1 MTCAKPKNEENMP
14 QAVKF
19 KSGGLNC
26 AGDLYLPPG
35 FSASR
40 NYPGLVLGHGTAQTK
55 KSLVSQGEF
64 FSRAGYVVLAI
75 DYRSF
80 GESEGEPRGQLFPLN
95 QAEDFRN
102 GVSFLQR
109 VPGVDRD
116 HIGIWGTSNSG
127 ATVIYAAAVDSR
139 IKAVVAQVPVVNHFR
154 WMRWLRSQREWAEL
168 LERVQEDRQQ
178 RYDTGVGA
186 RIPVSTLDT
195 FCYRPLLQ
203 SMVSKTRE
211 AIEKTGKPPLAP
223 GATDVVLESI
233 EKALEFDATAVIER
247 IAPRALSIITT
258 KDDDAHPIEQI
269 VEAYEMAREP
279 KSLTLLDM
287 YVLDVYWEPGLSI
300 ALGKAAEWYDQFLKP

>member
-1 MTCAKPKNEENMP
+1 MS
-14 QAVKF
+14 QAVTF
-19 KSGGLNC
+19 KSGGINC
-26 AGDLYLPPG
+26 AGDLYLPPS
-35 FSASR
+35 FSSSR
-40 NYPGLVLGHGTAQTK
+40 NYPGLVIGHGTAQTK

-64 FSRAGYVVLAI
+64 FSRAGYLVLAI

-80 GESEGEPRGQLFPLN
+80 GESEGEPRGQLFPLV
-95 QAEDFRN
+95 QVEDFRN

-109 VPGVDRD
+109 TPGVDRE

-127 ATVIYAAAVDSR
+127 GTVIYAAAVDRR

-154 WMRWLRSQREWAEL
+154 WMRWLRSQKEWWEL
-168 LERVQEDRQQ
+168 LDRIDEDRQR
-178 RYDTGVGA
+178 RYDTGAGA

-195 FCYRPLLQ
+195 FCYRPLLTN
-203 SMVSKTRE
+203 VITKVRE
-211 AIEKTGKPPLAP
+211 ATERTGKPPLAP
-223 GATDVVLESI
+223 GATEVMLESL
-233 EKALEFDATAVIER
+233 EKTLEFDATAVIDR

-287 YVLDVYWEPGLSI
+287 YVLDVYSEPGLSI
-300 ALGKAAEWYDQFLKP
+300 ALGRAIEWYDKFLKG

>member
-1 MTCAKPKNEENMP
+1 MPKV
-14 QAVKF
+14 VKF
-19 KSGGLNC
+19 KSGGINC
-26 AGDLYLPPG
+26 AADLYLPPD
-35 FSASR
+35 FNPSR
-40 NYPGLVLGHGTAQTK
+40 SHPGLVLGHGTAQTK

-95 QAEDFRN
+95 QVEDFRN

-109 VPGVDRD
+109 ADGVDRER
-116 HIGIWGTSNSG
+116 IGIWGTSNSG
-127 ATVIYAAAVDSR
+127 GTVIYAAAVDRR

-154 WMRWLRSQREWAEL
+154 WMRWLRSQKEWWEL
-168 LERVQEDRQQ
+168 LDR
-178 RYDTGVGA
+178 
-186 RIPVSTLDT
+186 
-195 FCYRPLLQ
+195 
-203 SMVSKTRE
+203 
-211 AIEKTGKPPLAP
+211 IEETGKPPLAP
-223 GATDVVLESI
+223 GATDVVLESL
-233 EKALEFDATAVIER
+233 EQALEFNATSVIDR

-300 ALGKAAEWYDQFLKP
+300 ALGKAAEWYDRFLKA

>member
-1 MTCAKPKNEENMP
+1 MP

-19 KSGGLNC
+19 KSEGINC

-35 FSASR
+35 FSSSR
-40 NYPGLVLGHGTAQTK
+40 SYPGVVVGHGTAQTK
-55 KSLVSQGEF
+55 KSLVGQGEF

-80 GESEGEPRGQLFPLN
+80 GESEGEPRGQLFPQA

-116 HIGIWGTSNSG
+116 RIGIWGTSNSG
-127 ATVIYAAAVDSR
+127 GTVIYAAAVDRR
-139 IKAVVAQVPVVNHFR
+139 IKAVVAQVPVVNHFS
-154 WMRWLRSQREWAEL
+154 WMRWLRSQKEWWEL
-168 LERVQEDRQQ
+168 LDRIEQDRQR
-178 RYDTGVGA
+178 RYETGEGA

-203 SMVSKTRE
+203 SMVAKSRGVAE
-211 AIEKTGKPPLAP
+211 RTGKPPLAA
-223 GATDVVLESI
+223 GAPDVVLESL
-233 EKALEFDATAVIER
+233 ERTLEFNATSVIDR
-247 IAPRALSIITT
+247 IAPRALSIITA

-287 YVLDVYWEPGLSI
+287 YVLDVYSEPGLSI
-300 ALGKAAEWYDQFLKP
+300 ALGKAVEWYDKFLKA

>member
-1 MTCAKPKNEENMP
+1 MP
-14 QAVKF
+14 QPAKF
-19 KSGGLNC
+19 KSGGINC

-35 FSASR
+35 FSQSR
-40 NYPGLVLGHGTAQTK
+40 KLPGLVIGHGTAQTK
-55 KSLVSQGEF
+55 KSLADQGEF
-64 FSRAGYVVLAI
+64 FARAGYVVLAI

-80 GESEGEPRGQLFPLN
+80 GESDGAPRGQLFPLI
-95 QAEDFRN
+95 QVEDYRN

-109 VPGVDRD
+109 LPGVDPE

-127 ATVIYAAAVDSR
+127 GIVIYAAAVDRR
-139 IKAVVAQVPVVNHFR
+139 IKAVVAQVPVVDHYR
-154 WMRWLRSQREWAEL
+154 WMRWLRSQREWWEL
-168 LERVQEDRQQ
+168 LDRVDEDRQR
-178 RYDTGVGA
+178 RYDTGDSA

-195 FCYRPLLQ
+195 LCYRPLLQ
-203 SMVSKTRE
+203 NMVARTRAAME
-211 AIEKTGKPPLAP
+211 RTGKPPLAP
-223 GATDVVLESI
+223 GAIDVVLESV
-233 EKALEFDATAVIER
+233 EKALEFSAASVIDR

-300 ALGKAAEWYDQFLKP
+300 ALGKAVEWYDQYLKA

>member
-1 MTCAKPKNEENMP
+1 MP
-14 QAVKF
+14 QPVKF

-35 FSASR
+35 FSQSR
-40 NYPGLVLGHGTAQTK
+40 KFPGLVVGHGTAQTK
-55 KSLVSQGEF
+55 KSLVDQGEF
-64 FSRAGYVVLAI
+64 FSRAGYVVLTI

-80 GESEGEPRGQLFPLN
+80 GESEGEPRGQLFPLI
-95 QAEDFRN
+95 QVEDFRN

-109 VPGVDRD
+109 LPGLDPER
-116 HIGIWGTSNSG
+116 IGIWGTSNSG
-127 ATVIYAAAVDSR
+127 GIVIYAAAVDRR
-139 IKAVVAQVPVVNHFR
+139 IKAVVAQVPVVDHYR
-154 WMRWLRSQREWAEL
+154 WMRWLRSQREWWEL
-168 LERVQEDRQQ
+168 LARVDEDRQR
-178 RYDTGVGA
+178 RYDTGEGA

-203 SMVSKTRE
+203 NMVAKTR
-211 AIEKTGKPPLAP
+211 AAMEKSGKPPLAP
-223 GATDVVLESI
+223 GATDVLLESV
-233 EKALEFDATAVIER
+233 EKALEFSATSVIDR

-269 VEAYEMAREP
+269 IEAYEMAREP

-300 ALGKAAEWYDQFLKP
+300 ALGKAAEWYDQYLKA